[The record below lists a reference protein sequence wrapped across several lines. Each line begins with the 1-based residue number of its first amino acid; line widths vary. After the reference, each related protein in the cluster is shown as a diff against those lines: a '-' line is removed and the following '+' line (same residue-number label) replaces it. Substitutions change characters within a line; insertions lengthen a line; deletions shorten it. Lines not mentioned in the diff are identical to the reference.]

1 MIKIKIQK
9 SDNCIKKIIITGH
22 ANYDEHGKDI
32 VCASV
37 SSIAITSVNLILR
50 MDDKAI
56 NVKQSDGLL
65 EIDVLK
71 HDANIEVVLE
81 NMLDMLEE
89 LSKDYEKNVKII

>member
-1 MIKIKIQK
+1 M
-9 SDNCIKKIIITGH
+9 ITGH

-71 HDANIEVVLE
+71 HDTNIEVVLK

>member
-1 MIKIKIQK
+1 
-9 SDNCIKKIIITGH
+9 
-22 ANYDEHGKDI
+22 
-32 VCASV
+32 
-37 SSIAITSVNLILR
+37 

-71 HDANIEVVLE
+71 HDTNIEVVLK

-89 LSKDYEKNVKII
+89 LSKDYEKVVLGDFRWTK

>member
-9 SDNCIKKIIITGH
+9 NDNCIKRIIISVH
-22 ANYDEHGKDI
+22 AIYDEHGKDI

-71 HDANIEVVLE
+71 HDTNIEVVLE